1 MDRLQV
7 QIKLQFSLKVI
18 NNFYYIEFINPSS
31 NDTTFFGKFLNMSL
45 ILPDEINNDGIVISP
60 SNHTEI
66 LDLLS
71 DEVKWLT
78 NDNTLYIA
86 PQVVLLSHDENDIED
101 NGWRT
106 IKSSSYLNINSLITL
121 VLDMGE
127 VIESK
132 TTKK

>member
-1 MDRLQV
+1 
-7 QIKLQFSLKVI
+7 
-18 NNFYYIEFINPSS
+18 
-31 NDTTFFGKFLNMSL
+31 MSL

-60 SNHTEI
+60 SKHTEI

-78 NDNTLYIA
+78 NDNILYIA
-86 PQVVLLSHDENDIED
+86 PQVVLLGYDENDTED

-106 IKSSSYLNINSLITL
+106 IQSSSFLNINSLITL

-132 TTKK
+132 TTNNKIVE